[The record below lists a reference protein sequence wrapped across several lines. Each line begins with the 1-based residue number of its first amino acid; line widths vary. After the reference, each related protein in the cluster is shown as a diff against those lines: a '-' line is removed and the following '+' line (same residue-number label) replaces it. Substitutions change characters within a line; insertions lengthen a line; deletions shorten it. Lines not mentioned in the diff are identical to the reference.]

1 MQKFLNIISV
11 ISFLLVASISGLGVF
26 SYFWITSE
34 TNQEKLKQQL
44 MDQVTGKLKMPQLS
58 GPVLPTSSPTGIQRL
73 KKEKTGLSVPTF

>member
-1 MQKFLNIISV
+1 
-11 ISFLLVASISGLGVF
+11 
-26 SYFWITSE
+26 
-34 TNQEKLKQQL
+34 